1 MSPEYTLRPQQ
12 PPSSNVCSDWSAFR
26 PGSACSP
33 GGTVG
38 QGRHVAR
45 PVTWHR
51 ELCAA
56 SKVQR
61 PQPGLRRKARERLRH
76 PTCLK
81 IRPRGGERRA
91 TTSSELQPPRS
102 SAVRLPRFD
111 RSGSAL
117 SFRHP
122 PPRSRVCKAGSDSSS
137 GSAVKALHELRSSI
151 CSEVRPERAG
161 SAAIE
166 VQPLMSSVCRA
177 ARPDR
182 SGSSARLVQP
192 DRSRS
197 CNELSA

>member
-1 MSPEYTLRPQQ
+1 MVTAVHLDRGGARRRTKAPEDRGVRWP
-12 PPSSNVCSDWSAFR
+12 
-26 PGSACSP
+26 
-33 GGTVG
+33 
-38 QGRHVAR
+38 
-45 PVTWHR
+45 
-51 ELCAA
+51 
-56 SKVQR
+56 
-61 PQPGLRRKARERLRH
+61 RERLRH

-81 IRPRGGERRA
+81 IRPRGGEGRA

-137 GSAVKALHELRSSI
+137 GSAVKAPHELRSSI

-166 VQPLMSSVCRA
+166 VQPLMSSQLMGNLFEGLFVFGWA
-177 ARPDR
+177 AYAIETARNRGYGRPLEGA
-182 SGSSARLVQP
+182 S
-192 DRSRS
+192 RSRGPPKRKTT
-197 CNELSA
+197 NKRKKIIIK